1 MEFGIGK
8 CGVLSLKRG
17 KVIESEGIVMPNGEV
32 MRSMEETGYKYLGVL
47 EMDQILEKQMKDKVQ
62 SEYFRRL
69 KLVLKTKLNGKNKI
83 QAINTWAVAI
93 LRYGGGI
100 LDWKT
105 EELKA
110 MDRRSRKFL
119 TMYGALHPKSDVD
132 RLYIPRKKG
141 GRGLAGCEKS
151 VKAEVNSI
159 GWYIHN
165 SDEPLL
171 QEVQEKEI
179 VEARDC
185 VSKNEYRR
193 RDLDQSEEKWRNK
206 KMYGQY
212 VREVSESAD
221 EGKMWRWLSKCDLKP
236 ETEALICAAQE
247 QAIRTNYVK
256 CNIDKSVASPLC
268 RLCHEKGESISH
280 VVSECKKLAH
290 VNAVRIQEET

>member
-47 EMDQILEKQMKDKVQ
+47 EMDQILEKQMKDKVR

-151 VKAEVNSI
+151 ITAEVNSI
-159 GWYIHN
+159 GWYIRN

-171 QEVQEKEI
+171 HEVQEKEI
-179 VEARDC
+179 IEARDC

-212 VREVSESAD
+212 VRE
-221 EGKMWRWLSKCDLKP
+221 
-236 ETEALICAAQE
+236 
-247 QAIRTNYVK
+247 
-256 CNIDKSVASPLC
+256 
-268 RLCHEKGESISH
+268 
-280 VVSECKKLAH
+280 
-290 VNAVRIQEET
+290 